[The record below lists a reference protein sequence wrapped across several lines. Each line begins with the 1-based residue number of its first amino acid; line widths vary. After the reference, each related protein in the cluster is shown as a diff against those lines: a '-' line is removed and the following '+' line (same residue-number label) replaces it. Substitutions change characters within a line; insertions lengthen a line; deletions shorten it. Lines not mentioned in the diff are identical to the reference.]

1 MYRKKFGR
9 IHPQNIVDFLVI
21 DPEFPRSVHYCI
33 QCADE
38 SLHAI
43 TGTPSG
49 AFRSPSER
57 LLGLL
62 RAELDYTSI
71 EQVVRA
77 GLHEYLD
84 TLQMKMNAVDNGLVE
99 EFFARGAFEQMQSM
113 ESGR

>member
-1 MYRKKFGR
+1 MYRKKYGR
-9 IHPQNIVDFLVI
+9 IHPQNIVEFLVI
-21 DPEFPRSVHYCI
+21 DPEFPRSVHFCI

-43 TGTPSG
+43 TGTPAG
-49 AFRSPSER
+49 AFRSASER

-71 EQVVRA
+71 DQVVLA

-84 TLQMKMNAVDNGLVE
+84 TLQMKMNAIDSGLVE
-99 EFFARGAFEQMQSM
+99 EFFARPVIEQSQSA
-113 ESGR
+113 ENAG